1 MSALKRKPETDRR
14 GKGPR
19 AAVKDVSVRR
29 PRKSSAQPEGL
40 PARGDFPALAR
51 IAAVGTQLRRHPY
64 GTLGATVGLGYVL
77 GGGVFT
83 SLTSRLVRLGLRA
96 GTRLALVALVA
107 DHVARLITAPAA
119 KHQNAK
125 HTHV

>member
-1 MSALKRKPETDRR
+1 MRALKRNPETDRS

-19 AAVKDVSVRR
+19 SAVKD
-29 PRKSSAQPEGL
+29 L
-40 PARGDFPALAR
+40 PARRAKKTSTHLELSTLGR
-51 IAAVGTQLRRHPY
+51 IVDVHDRLRRHPY

-96 GTRLALVALVA
+96 GTRFALVALVA
-107 DHVARLITAPAA
+107 DRVARLITAPAA
-119 KHQNAK
+119 KHHHAK